1 MNSETTHANLYKS
14 INMTLIQHVMG
25 KGLELLNGFTTDLDY
40 YKYLPISTSLKCL
53 AL

>member
-1 MNSETTHANLYKS
+1 MDFETIHANLYIS
-14 INMTLIQHVMG
+14 LTLTLIQHVMG